1 MTTSMGVSPVLPG
14 INPQTPGTMP
24 RAEDDEATRATSP
37 EFHDRPG
44 SGRHTA
50 DRLKYFQGDGARMS
64 EAAPDSAHL
73 IATLRELIEAL
84 DERVPQVE
92 RAGEAKIAKDA
103 AELRAAAV
111 KRIEDLTRSTPRP

>member
-1 MTTSMGVSPVLPG
+1 MTSMGVSPVLPG
-14 INPQTPGTMP
+14 INAQTPETMP
-24 RAEDDEATRATSP
+24 RAEDDEATRANSP

-50 DRLKYFQGDGARMS
+50 DRLKYFQGNGVRMS
-64 EAAPDSAHL
+64 ERDPDSTTL

-84 DERVPQVE
+84 DERVPHVE

-111 KRIEDLTRSTPRP
+111 KRIEELTRSLPRP